1 MAEMDILGINLE
13 GYFEL
18 SFIIIDK
25 VDLDANVRIM
35 LNCFCVVDK
44 CQTNGFLFLCGWQKN
59 SLF

>member
-35 LNCFCVVDK
+35 LNCLCVVDK
-44 CQTNGFLFLCGWQKN
+44 CQTNGFLFLCG
-59 SLF
+59 